1 MELKTVCFGEDGII
15 KSAFHKN
22 KNLFDINKVS
32 IKKITLSDKKKT
44 YSKDLLKIYLAGRRH
59 DKFNDILLRVELS
72 VRGKVPFL
80 ISLKS

>member
-1 MELKTVCFGEDGII
+1 MEQKTVYFGENGII
-15 KSAFHKN
+15 KSAFHEN
-22 KNLFDINKVS
+22 KNPFEINKVS
-32 IKKITLSDKKKT
+32 IKKITSDKKT

-72 VRGKVPFL
+72 VRGEVLFL

>member
-1 MELKTVCFGEDGII
+1 MEQKTVYFGENGII
-15 KSAFHKN
+15 KSAFREN
-22 KNLFDINKVS
+22 KNPFEINKVS
-32 IKKITLSDKKKT
+32 IKKITLSDEKT

-72 VRGKVPFL
+72 VRGKVLFL